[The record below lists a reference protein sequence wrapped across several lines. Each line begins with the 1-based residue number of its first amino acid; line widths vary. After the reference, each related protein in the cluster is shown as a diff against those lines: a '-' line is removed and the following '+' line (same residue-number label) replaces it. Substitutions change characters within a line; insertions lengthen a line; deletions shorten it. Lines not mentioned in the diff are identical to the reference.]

1 MTSSITRFHSALRRG
16 NHTPETLLPLLWVV
30 SHCFSTRGRQ
40 SNFTVIRRVI
50 RRIYQ
55 YVLQDLESNSWI
67 TVCCQHG
74 HLSFS
79 RGLCD
84 AAVTLEVAGLRW
96 EVLNEVTLCAHLT
109 THTRWLHKENVTLVL
124 STSQPQHQSTL
135 AGLLSPPVERHYVN
149 LTDGLSCVSSAQA
162 LVWVFA
168 DKVNLKLG
176 WGSLKW

>member
-1 MTSSITRFHSALRRG
+1 MTITITRFHSALRLG
-16 NHTPETLLPLLWVV
+16 NHTPETFLLLLWLV
-30 SHCFSTRGRQ
+30 SHCFSTRVRQ

-50 RRIYQ
+50 KRIYQ

-79 RGLCD
+79 RGLWD
-84 AAVTLEVAGLRW
+84 AAVTLEVGGLPW

-109 THTRWLHKENVTLVL
+109 THTRWLHEETVVLVL
-124 STSQPQHQSTL
+124 STSQPQHQGTL

-149 LTDGLSCVSSAQA
+149 LTNGLSWVSSAQV
-162 LVWVFA
+162 LVKVFA
-168 DKVNLKLG
+168 DKANLKLG
-176 WGSLKW
+176 W